1 MSKPYGLVNRNN
13 LVPMGNTKKSR
24 YPVQNIKGW
33 LGLNL
38 PIRKKFSTRGEAR
51 DYKRELVTKANWVIV
66 HLPRMEVVR

>member
-13 LVPMGNTKKSR
+13 LVPMGNTKQSR
-24 YPVQNIKGW
+24 YPVQSINGW
-33 LGLNL
+33 LGLDL
-38 PIRKKFSTRGEAR
+38 PIRKKFSTRDEAR

>member
-13 LVPMGNTKKSR
+13 LVPVGNTKNSR

-38 PIRKKFSTRGEAR
+38 PIRKTFSTRDEAR